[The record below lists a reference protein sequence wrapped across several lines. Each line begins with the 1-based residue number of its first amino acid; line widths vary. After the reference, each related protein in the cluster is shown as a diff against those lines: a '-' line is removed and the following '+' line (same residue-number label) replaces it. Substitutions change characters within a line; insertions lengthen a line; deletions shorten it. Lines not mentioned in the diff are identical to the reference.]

1 MVAHHRQD
9 ALRWMAPHSMWLN
22 GVSGLNGAAGRPA
35 ILRFQGDDFMDEMT
49 ALVETRPEALP
60 AWLAVPETWRA
71 PAPEPP
77 KDMLSPTQPLSQAR
91 ARQVQLARRQGM
103 IGGAVPKP
111 TPQTDGDLKLFQ
123 PAQDRFYMIAA
134 QLVCARPGLPDHR
147 ISAAKQERVRFVIR
161 RLVPAAGTN
170 GDFDPEAKAASGNDL
185 VEEYAFVPFGDA
197 GGWWQQLSPSHRNQL
212 APDEERLGLFPT
224 AYATDGRKRRLLL
237 GALPVARREA
247 YIGAAFGNAS
257 GNPPPALDPAGPDP
271 RTLLWQTEVSAPWVA
286 LEDQASTLQSALV
299 DDYASPEGLSPS
311 AGDLVATA
319 RAQLDAY
326 RARAAHIGWLMLIDA
341 RRFLQTHFPVLWEHL
356 RGAPTPRPL
365 TSAEETLRDLLQ
377 DTNLHP
383 DLIDALE
390 TDYPA
395 YAGNIAESFAA
406 ALLQLTDSDIANLES
421 AETTFDWPSSNTD
434 PTPGYPPFLW
444 LAAHPAFL
452 PDAGVPTPGGWIDP
466 NAQMPQGTAIQDIE
480 DALAAALPA
489 QPTGPVPDLRPP
501 RQVPRGEEP
510 WFTVRCVFERPN
522 CTGFAAPVVSAPSAP
537 FQMAS
542 FFDPDAPA
550 RDIRIPMPIDIS
562 PAGLRKFRKGAGFMV
577 SDLFCGQF
585 NRFKKVTFGDL
596 VRSVLPWPLHKDL
609 PGGAASACKGGGGN
623 AFGLMISLSIP
634 IVTICAFF
642 LMMIMVALL
651 DIVFRWMPFLL
662 SVFRID
668 LTKGAK
674 D

>member
-1 MVAHHRQD
+1 M
-9 ALRWMAPHSMWLN
+9 
-22 GVSGLNGAAGRPA
+22 
-35 ILRFQGDDFMDEMT
+35 
-49 ALVETRPEALP
+49 
-60 AWLAVPETWRA
+60 
-71 PAPEPP
+71 
-77 KDMLSPTQPLSQAR
+77 AR
-91 ARQVQLARRQGM
+91 ASYGKLLAM
-103 IGGAVPKP
+103 
-111 TPQTDGDLKLFQ
+111 L
-123 PAQDRFYMIAA
+123 AA
-134 QLVCARPGLPDHR
+134 R
-147 ISAAKQERVRFVIR
+147 
-161 RLVPAAGTN
+161 
-170 GDFDPEAKAASGNDL
+170 SG
-185 VEEYAFVPFGDA
+185 
-197 GGWWQQLSPSHRNQL
+197 
-212 APDEERLGLFPT
+212 
-224 AYATDGRKRRLLL
+224 
-237 GALPVARREA
+237 
-247 YIGAAFGNAS
+247 
-257 GNPPPALDPAGPDP
+257 
-271 RTLLWQTEVSAPWVA
+271 
-286 LEDQASTLQSALV
+286 
-299 DDYASPEGLSPS
+299 
-311 AGDLVATA
+311 
-319 RAQLDAY
+319 
-326 RARAAHIGWLMLIDA
+326 
-341 RRFLQTHFPVLWEHL
+341 
-356 RGAPTPRPL
+356 
-365 TSAEETLRDLLQ
+365 
-377 DTNLHP
+377 
-383 DLIDALE
+383 
-390 TDYPA
+390 
-395 YAGNIAESFAA
+395 
-406 ALLQLTDSDIANLES
+406 DIAG
-421 AETTFDWPSSNTD
+421 A
-434 PTPGYPPFLW
+434 
-444 LAAHPAFL
+444 
-452 PDAGVPTPGGWIDP
+452 
-466 NAQMPQGTAIQDIE
+466 E